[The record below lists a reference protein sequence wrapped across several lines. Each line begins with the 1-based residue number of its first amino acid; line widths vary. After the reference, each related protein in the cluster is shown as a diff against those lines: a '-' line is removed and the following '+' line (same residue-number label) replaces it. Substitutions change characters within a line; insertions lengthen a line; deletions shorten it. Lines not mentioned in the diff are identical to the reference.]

1 MNPVR
6 ACLELVRVEMLMS
19 RDAFPTILMVQVLF
33 SMGLILGFGYFIPNI
48 TEPQALFLTTG
59 TAAQAVV
66 AVGLVMLPQKLSQD
80 KAEGRLDYM
89 MTLPVSR
96 ESYVFSQILFVGIL
110 SLPATA
116 LAVAF
121 GAWHYDLSLT
131 VEPVVLLVAVLAV
144 LSLAG
149 VGVAMAVL
157 SPYPQLTNMLTQLI
171 IFYVLLFAPVLFPKE
186 YLPSLLRHASVY
198 LPPTYVADALR
209 GSLTDLPGTHL
220 VRSLWVMSG
229 FAAASMTTSAIVIR
243 RRG

>member
-6 ACLELVRVEMLMS
+6 ACLELFRMEMLMR
-19 RDAFPTILMVQVLF
+19 RDGFLTIFEMRVLF
-33 SMGLILGFGYFIPNI
+33 SMGLILGFGYFIPEI
-48 TEPQALFLTTG
+48 TEAEALFLTTG
-59 TAAQAVV
+59 AAAQAVV
-66 AVGLVMLPQKLSQD
+66 AVGLIMLPRKLSQD

-96 ESYVFSQILFVGIL
+96 EAYLIAQILYVAIL

-121 GAWHYDLSLT
+121 GAWHYDLPLT
-131 VEPVVLLVAVLAV
+131 VEPALLPVAVLAV
-144 LSLAG
+144 LATAG
-149 VGVAMAVL
+149 VGVAAAMF
-157 SPYPQLTNMLTQLI
+157 SPSPQLTDAVAQFLT
-171 IFYVLLFAPVLFPKE
+171 FYVLLFAPVLFPKE
-186 YLPSLLRHASVY
+186 YLPSLFRHVSVY

-220 VRSLWVMSG
+220 ARSMAAMAG
-229 FAAASMTTSAIVIR
+229 FTLVSLAASAVSVR

>member
-1 MNPVR
+1 
-6 ACLELVRVEMLMS
+6 
-19 RDAFPTILMVQVLF
+19 VLF
-33 SMGLILGFGYFIPNI
+33 SIGLILGFGYFIPHI

-80 KAEGRLDYM
+80 KAEGRLDYV

-96 ESYVFSQILFVGIL
+96 EAYVLAQVLFVAIL

-121 GAWHYDLSLT
+121 GAWHYNLSLA
-131 VEPVVLLVAVLAV
+131 VEPAVLLVAVLAV

-186 YLPSLLRHASVY
+186 YLPSLLRHVSVY
-198 LPPTYVADALR
+198 LPPTYVADGLR

-220 VRSLWVMSG
+220 ARSMLVMFG
-229 FAAASMTTSAIVIR
+229 FAIASIGLSAAVIR